1 LVEKID
7 QRGLHCSAADDSRLS
22 ERHRLR
28 RKNVKS
34 IGQLG
39 AILALTVMSAS
50 PVLASEPT
58 ARAPGATLSQSA
70 GKVASAKLRVSQRA
84 DKASNMDG
92 NWLIP
97 ALAIIAVII
106 GIIILVDS
114 DDTPN
119 SP

>member
-7 QRGLHCSAADDSRLS
+7 QRGLHCSAADDSRLT
-22 ERHRLR
+22 ERSQAQEKKREEHWTVGSSTGANGYERIARPGGADGSGTR
-28 RKNVKS
+28 RSVV
-34 IGQLG
+34 
-39 AILALTVMSAS
+39 A
-50 PVLASEPT
+50 E
-58 ARAPGATLSQSA
+58 R